1 MKPGISIQMLLAVV
15 AVLASSAAL
24 AQNDD
29 FDSVEIIPHHVRGN
43 VYYLEGRGGNIGVS
57 LGENGVVLVD
67 DQFAPLT
74 DKIVAAVESIS
85 DADIRFV
92 INTHVHGDHV
102 GGNEN
107 LAARGVS
114 VIAHDNVRL
123 RLTQASSPIAARP
136 VLTFPDSAMIQLD
149 DEVIEIIKVP
159 PAHTDGDSYVFFRNS
174 DVLHLGDVFRT
185 TGYGFIDTNNGGSAA
200 GTIAALQLAID
211 LAGPDTIILP
221 GHGMLSNADDVRE
234 FMDVIIE
241 VEQRVSALIE
251 QEMTLEQ
258 VLAAQPTAD
267 LDERWGDPE
276 RFLTGLYN
284 SIAGM

>member
-1 MKPGISIQMLLAVV
+1 MF
-15 AVLASSAAL
+15 AAT
-24 AQNDD
+24 
-29 FDSVEIIPHHVRGN
+29 STTSRV
-43 VYYLEGRGGNIGVS
+43 RGGNIGVS
-57 LGENGVVLVD
+57 LGDNGVVLVD

-149 DEVIEIIKVP
+149 DEVIEIVKVP
-159 PAHTDGDSYVFFRNS
+159 PAHTDGDSYIFFRNS

-200 GTIAALQLAID
+200 GTIAALQLAIE

-241 VEQRVSALIE
+241 VEQRISALIE

-284 SIAGM
+284 SIASGM